1 VSDEKQLQ
9 RYKVKGSWVSDCEIA
24 FSEEGMYL
32 ASAVDALLQDS
43 TRVHT
48 SILRGTIALTKEQ
61 AIHIAG
67 LPADIEAQVQA
78 LHGKITDLRELCAA
92 AYQFV
97 GAHSIEDDGLVL
109 WLDALSAATAGEPFT
124 TENLLPYT
132 LPQDRPRTNHG
143 TQNCKCYG
151 CVLDRVQALHAELD
165 ATKQALAE
173 QIAIT
178 LSERARHE
186 AHIKRLEVERGMLWD
201 ELTKV
206 VGVERVHALSEAV
219 LAARAQGEK
228 P

>member
-1 VSDEKQLQ
+1 MSDEKQLQ
-9 RYKVKGSWVSDCEIA
+9 RYIFVDGCSGCCGCYMTLDAAGDYYEVTD
-24 FSEEGMYL
+24 
-32 ASAVDALLQDS
+32 VDALLQDS

-48 SILRGTIALTKEQ
+48 SILRGTIALTKAQ

-78 LHGKITDLRELCAA
+78 LH
-92 AYQFV
+92 
-97 GAHSIEDDGLVL
+97 
-109 WLDALSAATAGEPFT
+109 
-124 TENLLPYT
+124 
-132 LPQDRPRTNHG
+132 
-143 TQNCKCYG
+143 
-151 CVLDRVQALHAELD
+151 AEL
-165 ATKQALAE
+165 AAKEAALAE